1 MKISMCRGM
10 SLFGLAVFFLALM
23 DGCARLP
30 PPDASNPIVKVAVL
44 PMQNF
49 TPDMDAPV
57 WVRSGISE
65 MVPTRYYTVIPNDQV
80 DQILK
85 DKMGVT
91 LGGQLDYTNLSIG
104 APTPSVVGETLEAD
118 GLIYCNLKDFQNLI
132 TGFYNRRKIK
142 VKCSF
147 VNVKT
152 NNAVWEKEEEDSN
165 SDINLSV
172 SGAIDAAKQHLV
184 GALIN
189 SALRSNPLKVE
200 TATVIEKMKK
210 TIPSGPVVAAQ

>member
-1 MKISMCRGM
+1 MKISMCRRM